1 MKLEN
6 FRKERNIRDL
16 GGYPTTTGKIVTPN
30 LFYRCAALY
39 FFNEEELKAFKDLN
53 IKTIVDLR
61 SKEEADYYPDPVIE
75 GAAYL
80 QHSCMSD
87 QNEKDVDF
95 SPKGML
101 QIDDDGDNQFETL
114 KRYYASIPYN
124 NEALR
129 IFFGQIKEKSLPI
142 CFHCYTG
149 KDRTGVAAILL
160 LGLLQVDK
168 QTIMDDYLYSNVS
181 FADVIAKRL
190 AKSPIDLQQ
199 HPETKRLLEM
209 CYGVDAEVGEA
220 VYEGVL
226 TRYGSF
232 EQYFKEEYG
241 FSDQDINDIRSFATT
256 TKK

>member
-16 GGYPTTTGKIVTPN
+16 GGYPTTTGKIVTPQ

-39 FFNEEELKAFKDLN
+39 FFNEEELAAFKDLK
-53 IKTIVDLR
+53 IKTIFDFR
-61 SKEEADYYPDPVIE
+61 SQMEADYYPDPVIE
-75 GAAYL
+75 GAVCL
-80 QHSCMSD
+80 QHSCMSV
-87 QNEKDVDF
+87 QNGEDVDF

-101 QIDDDGDNQFETL
+101 QTEADGENQFEVL
-114 KRYYASIPYN
+114 KQYYAAIPYN
-124 NEALR
+124 NKALQ
-129 IFFGQIKEKSLPI
+129 IFFQQIKEKRLPV

-209 CYGVDAEVGEA
+209 GYGVDAEVGEA
-220 VYEGVL
+220 VYDGVIA
-226 TRYGSF
+226 RYGSF
-232 EQYFKEEYG
+232 EQYFQEEYG
-241 FSDQDINDIRSFATT
+241 FSAQDIDDIRSFATT